1 MMLVLDA
8 RPNTNVLAES
18 DSKNRPLVMG
28 SLRQGNIR
36 YFSVALTKLHDHRQ
50 LMKEFM
56 FQKKKEFI
64 VTEKHGSKQQ
74 TRPAQ

>member
-1 MMLVLDA
+1 MMLVLDV
-8 RPNTNVLAES
+8 RPNTNVLTES
-18 DSKNRPLVMG
+18 DSKNWPLVMC

-64 VTEKHGSKQQ
+64 VAEKHGSKQQ
-74 TRPAQ
+74 TQPAQ